1 MVSGY
6 SVILFLRTVRSVA
19 FSSFD
24 ILPNPPVFICRIELN
39 VCEDL
44 DNFSLKSA
52 NSLDK
57 LGLELRCFII

>member
-6 SVILFLRTVRSVA
+6 SVILFLRTVHSVA

-24 ILPNPPVFICRIELN
+24 ILPNPPVFICRMELN

-52 NSLDK
+52 NSLDN
-57 LGLELRCFII
+57 